1 VRKVQS
7 SLMVLAVVAVTGAQS
22 TEPPISDTRLTVHTL
37 VREDIFAGFLDN
49 NMDRFA
55 RGERNI
61 ELLLKER
68 PTEKAN
74 LVAWR
79 GGADLYRAVVAH
91 ESGKREEFTRQL
103 QQARDDFAEAA
114 KLATGNDGVA
124 AITGGTL
131 VNLADR
137 LPEEHRAAAWAQA
150 YDAYSVLWKAQ
161 GAAIDKFPVHFR
173 GELLAGM
180 AQSAQRTGRAEEA
193 DQFVDRLLAMSG
205 TPYEKLAKEWKAN
218 PASASTTNLTCK
230 TCHNAGRLSA
240 KLAAVAAVK

>member
-1 VRKVQS
+1 MVQS

-114 KLATGNDGVA
+114 KLATGNDGV
-124 AITGGTL
+124 
-131 VNLADR
+131 
-137 LPEEHRAAAWAQA
+137 
-150 YDAYSVLWKAQ
+150 S
-161 GAAIDKFPVHFR
+161 
-173 GELLAGM
+173 
-180 AQSAQRTGRAEEA
+180 RTGCPRNTA
-193 DQFVDRLLAMSG
+193 RR
-205 TPYEKLAKEWKAN
+205 P
-218 PASASTTNLTCK
+218 
-230 TCHNAGRLSA
+230 GRRPMMPIQSCG
-240 KLAAVAAVK
+240 KRREPR